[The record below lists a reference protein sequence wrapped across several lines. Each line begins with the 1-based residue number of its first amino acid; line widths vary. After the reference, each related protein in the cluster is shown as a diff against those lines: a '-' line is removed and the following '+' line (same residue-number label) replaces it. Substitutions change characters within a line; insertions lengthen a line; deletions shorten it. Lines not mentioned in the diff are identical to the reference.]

1 MEIWFGEKV
10 DVMTSKVAR
19 KFMVVVDD
27 TPECRKAL
35 RFAIRRGER
44 TDGVIKLLSV
54 LDAPSFEHWLGV
66 KEMIRDEA
74 RADAEALLSDLA
86 DEIHAVAEI
95 PVEYVIR
102 EGRVRDEVLAELD
115 EDKDIR
121 ILVLGAATDGEG
133 PGPLVVSL
141 AGELSGGLRV
151 PISIVPGHLTDLQID
166 ELT

>member
-1 MEIWFGEKV
+1 
-10 DVMTSKVAR
+10 
-19 KFMVVVDD
+19 
-27 TPECRKAL
+27 
-35 RFAIRRGER
+35 
-44 TDGVIKLLSV
+44 
-54 LDAPSFEHWLGV
+54 
-66 KEMIRDEA
+66 
-74 RADAEALLSDLA
+74 